1 VGDGRCSRSSTLRSS
16 DEDVRVHA
24 FISQTGIKRFNEAV
38 VYRLTRSNEIQ
49 FNLVFESPSVEHL
62 RLKFAAVVDLDDL
75 GVSESLRRPFER
87 RDHLAAVE

>member
-1 VGDGRCSRSSTLRSS
+1 MVVVVDPPRFDLPTKTFAFN
-16 DEDVRVHA
+16 A
-24 FISQTGIKRFNEAV
+24 FISQTGIKRFNEAA